1 MPTYF
6 HARGSAKEQD
16 LRSPAESIRSPGMR
30 AKGIAIAVVRGV
42 KRDWP
47 ELAQV
52 FARFRLA
59 RVQLT
64 SKCGRLGRP
73 LHHPG
78 TALQGRQKHNVGLAT
93 LDSGSA
99 SGAASKFGSTLS
111 PASHGPPMSPYCPRA
126 VCSRPPPIARWQI
139 Q

>member
-6 HARGSAKEQD
+6 HARGSTKEQD
-16 LRSPAESIRSPGMR
+16 LRSPAEAVRSRGMR
-30 AKGIAIAVVRGV
+30 ANGIAIAVVRGV

-47 ELAQV
+47 ELAQIL
-52 FARFRLA
+52 ARFRLV
-59 RVQLT
+59 RGQLT
-64 SKCGRLGRP
+64 SKRGRLGRP
-73 LHHPG
+73 LHLPA
-78 TALQGRQKHNVGLAT
+78 TVLQGREKHIVGLAT

-99 SGAASKFGSTLS
+99 SGAASKFCSTLS
-111 PASHGPPMSPYCPRA
+111 PASHWPPMSPDRPRA